1 MIKKLL
7 PLAIL
12 LGAMGTA
19 HAELAAYGLVDLS
32 YGKNENFNNTGARIH
47 SGGEGDGTS
56 GLSNGSGGGN
66 FGNSTSRIGLKGGMD
81 IGSGLK
87 ANFKLE
93 TGGIDDDLR
102 IGKENKTFF
111 RRQAWAGLSGG
122 FGEVRFGRQDS
133 VAFQVMGAYDFNG
146 MSNAASALG
155 NSGVAVWGTGRQTQ
169 SLQYISPSMNGFTA
183 QVGFAGKE
191 DADNAKQATSAG
203 LTYVA
208 GKFSISV
215 AAESKRFAGEDN
227 FAAVAASYDFGLVK
241 VMAGY
246 ADGFYGTNWK
256 GPSVG
261 FVAPV
266 AGFNVGMHYGKN
278 NETRDDATEFFVNR
292 EIYKNTYAYIDYGNT
307 DRNVGPSRKAYA
319 LGVIYVFELP
329 ILK

>member
-1 MIKKLL
+1 M
-7 PLAIL
+7 
-12 LGAMGTA
+12 
-19 HAELAAYGLVDLS
+19 YGLVDVS
-32 YGKNENFNNTGARIH
+32 YGKNENFDNRGARLH
-47 SGGEGDGTS
+47 SGGEGDT
-56 GLSNGSGGGN
+56 GSGGGS

-81 IGSGLK
+81 IGNGLK
-87 ANFKLE
+87 ANFKFE

-102 IGKENKTFF
+102 IGRENKTFF

-133 VAFQVMGAYDFNG
+133 VAFQMMGAYDFNG
-146 MSNAASALG
+146 QANAASALG
-155 NSGVAVWGTGRQTQ
+155 NSGVAPWGTGRQTQ

-191 DADNAKQATSAG
+191 DSVTNAKAASSAG
-203 LTYVA
+203 LTYAA
-208 GKFSISV
+208 GKFSVSV
-215 AAESKRFAGEDN
+215 VAETERAKGGENFSGVAG
-227 FAAVAASYDFGLVK
+227 SYDFGVVK

-278 NETRDDATEFFVNR
+278 NETRGDATELFINR
-292 EIYKNTYAYIDYGNT
+292 EILKNTYAYADYGYLDN
-307 DRNVGPSRKAYA
+307 NNAPSTKAYA
-319 LGVIYVFELP
+319 LGVIYVFDIKLSGGR
-329 ILK
+329 

>member
-1 MIKKLL
+1 MKIKKLIPGAL
-7 PLAIL
+7 LLA
-12 LGAMGTA
+12 AMGTA
-19 HAELAAYGLVDLS
+19 HAELDFYGLVDLS
-32 YGKNENFNNTGARIH
+32 YGKNENFDNKGARLH
-47 SGGEGDGTS
+47 SGGEGDT
-56 GLSNGSGGGN
+56 GSGGGS
-66 FGNSTSRIGLKGGMD
+66 FGNSTSRVGLKGGFD

-102 IGKENKTFF
+102 IGKEDKTFF
-111 RRQAWAGLSGG
+111 RRQAWAGVSGG

-133 VAFQVMGAYDFNG
+133 VPFQMMGNYDFNG

-155 NSGVAVWGTGRQTQ
+155 NAGVAVWGTGRQTQ
-169 SLQYISPSMNGFTA
+169 SLQYISPNMNGFTA

-191 DADNAKQATSAG
+191 DGVTDAKAATSAG
-203 LTYVA
+203 LTYA
-208 GKFSISV
+208 TGKFSVSV
-215 AAESKRFAGEDN
+215 AAESKRTDGGES
-227 FAAVAASYDFGLVK
+227 FAAVAGSYDFGVVK

-266 AGFNVGMHYGKN
+266 AGFNIGMHYGN
-278 NETRDDATEFFVNR
+278 NTETKDDATEFFVNR
-292 EIYKNTYAYIDYGNT
+292 EIFKNTYAYLDYGHVDYN
-307 DRNVGPSRKAYA
+307 NAPSKKAYA

>member
-1 MIKKLL
+1 
-7 PLAIL
+7 
-12 LGAMGTA
+12 
-19 HAELAAYGLVDLS
+19 
-32 YGKNENFNNTGARIH
+32 
-47 SGGEGDGTS
+47 
-56 GLSNGSGGGN
+56 
-66 FGNSTSRIGLKGGMD
+66 MD

-111 RRQAWAGLSGG
+111 RRQAWAGVSGG

-133 VAFQVMGAYDFNG
+133 VPFQVMGAYDFNG
-146 MSNAASALG
+146 MSNAVSALG
-155 NSGVAVWGTGRQTQ
+155 NSGVAVWGTGRQTK
-169 SLQYISPSMNGFTA
+169 SLQYISPNMNGFTA

-191 DADNAKQATSAG
+191 DGVANAKQATSAG
-203 LTYVA
+203 LTYAA
-208 GKFSISV
+208 GKFSVSV
-215 AAESKRFAGEDN
+215 AAESKPVEGGGNFAGI
-227 FAAVAASYDFGLVK
+227 AGSYDFGVVK

-256 GPSVG
+256 GPNLC

-278 NETRDDATEFFVNR
+278 NNASGADDPESSTEFFVNR
-292 EIYKNTYAYIDYGNT
+292 EIYKNTYAYAEYGHVDYNGE
-307 DRNVGPSRKAYA
+307 PSRKAYA

>member
-1 MIKKLL
+1 MMKKLL

-19 HAELAAYGLVDLS
+19 HAELSVYGLVDVS
-32 YGKNENFNNTGARIH
+32 YGKNENIDNKSARLH
-47 SGGEGDGTS
+47 SGGDDG
-56 GLSNGSGGGN
+56 GNGGGN
-66 FGNSTSRIGLKGGMD
+66 QGNSTTRFGLKGGMD
-81 IGSGLK
+81 IGNGLK

-93 TGGIDDDLR
+93 SAEIDRDLR
-102 IGKENKTFF
+102 IGKESKTFF
-111 RRQAWAGLSGG
+111 ARQAWAGLSGG

-133 VAFQVMGAYDFNG
+133 VPFQMMGVYDFNG
-146 MSNAASALG
+146 QANAVSALG
-155 NSGVAVWGTGRQTQ
+155 WSGVAPWGTGRQTQ

-191 DADNAKQATSAG
+191 DGVPNAKAASSAG
-203 LTYVA
+203 LTYAA
-208 GKFSISV
+208 GKFSVSV
-215 AAESKRFAGEDN
+215 AAESKRAEGAESFSGVAG
-227 FAAVAASYDFGLVK
+227 SYDFGVVK

-278 NETRDDATEFFVNR
+278 NETKGDATEFFINR
-292 EIYKNTYAYIDYGNT
+292 EIFKNTYAYADYGYFDN
-307 DRNVGPSRKAYA
+307 NNAPSKKAFA
-319 LGVIYVFELP
+319 LGVIYVFDIKLSGGR
-329 ILK
+329 